1 MKPLNLFGRL
11 TLALATVA
19 LSVAACAPAATPT
32 PTPTPTPIPTP
43 TATPAAI
50 TVTDGLNRQVTL
62 AAPAQRIV
70 SLAPS
75 NTEIVFA
82 LGAGAQLIGRDDFS
96 DYPAEAA
103 LVPSIGSL
111 YPSVNPEVIVA
122 LKPDLVLAAAI
133 TSPDDVQ
140 ALADLGLTVYSTRF
154 ATNFEDVYA
163 DIRDLGALTGRAD
176 IAATLIADMQTRA
189 QAVKDKVAGVTP
201 PNVFYEIDATDPAKP
216 WTTGPNTFIDQLIT
230 LAGGKN
236 VAASATDAYLQLSL
250 EELVAQNPQVIVLG
264 SATYGGQTPDLVA
277 ARPGWQTLSA
287 VTGQRVF
294 TFDDN
299 LVSRPGPRVVDGLE
313 ALARLFHPD
322 LFK

>member
-1 MKPLNLFGRL
+1 MKPFNLLGRL
-11 TLALATVA
+11 TLALTTVA
-19 LSVAACAPAATPT
+19 LAVAACAPA
-32 PTPTPTPIPTP
+32 P

-103 LVPSIGSL
+103 QVPSIGSL

-133 TSPDDVQ
+133 ISPDDVQ

-154 ATNFEDVYA
+154 ATRFEDVYA
-163 DIRDLGALTGRAD
+163 DIRDVGALTGRAD

-236 VAASATDAYLQLSL
+236 VATSATDAYLQLSL

-277 ARPGWQTLSA
+277 ARPGWQTLNA
-287 VTGQRVF
+287 VTDQRVF